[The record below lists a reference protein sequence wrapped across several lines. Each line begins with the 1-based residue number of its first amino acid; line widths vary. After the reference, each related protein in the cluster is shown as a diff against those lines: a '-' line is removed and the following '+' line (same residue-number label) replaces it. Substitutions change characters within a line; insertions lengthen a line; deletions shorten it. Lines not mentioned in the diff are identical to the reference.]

1 MKKLINIFLY
11 SGSVSDPYTVRYFAR
26 PIAEILSNIL
36 INKVSANNITY
47 LRSILIIITLILFA
61 LGNNLLFIIAASL
74 VIINSILDCVDGNI
88 ARRNDKASYWGKF
101 IDGFIDNLIYAL
113 IPLAGAINLI
123 IKNDITIYI
132 IVFLILASVL
142 SLLEQSLMSRLS
154 FYREWIKNK
163 EHNIVDNNYF
173 NNNPKFFLAKSFFDI
188 HHFSALLAVFTLSP
202 LYYYIIVASCNIMVS
217 LIRIYIF
224 IVDAYSNINI
234 YKKSSFKSLKEL
246 NDKKN

>member
-1 MKKLINIFLY
+1 MNIFLN

-26 PIAEILSNIL
+26 PIAEIISNIL

-47 LRSILIIITLILFA
+47 LRSILIIIILLLFS
-61 LGNNLLFIIAASL
+61 LGNNLLFSIAASL
-74 VIINSILDCVDGNI
+74 VIINAVLDCVDGNI
-88 ARRNDKASYWGKF
+88 ARRNDQASYWGKF

-123 IKNDITIYI
+123 MRNDSSIYI
-132 IVFLILASVL
+132 IVFLILSSVF

-163 EHNIVDNNYF
+163 ELDITNNNYF

-188 HHFSALLAVFTLSP
+188 HHISALWALFIVSP
-202 LYYYIIVASCNIMVS
+202 LYYYIIIASCNTMVS
-217 LIRIYIF
+217 LIRMFKFIF
-224 IVDAYSNINI
+224 DAYNNINI
-234 YKKSSFKSLKEL
+234 YKKSSFISTKEL
-246 NDKKN
+246 NDKKD